1 MSTDPELHALID
13 QADELLVRCERSLM
27 RVEDKRREVE
37 LLEGVFGG
45 IDFLRP
51 QPSLLVPEEVEE
63 YRTAVTAVL
72 GQLRTAHAA
81 VPELVT
87 SVEAARHLLG
97 RARLGGA
104 RAKTRAHVI
113 RLQPVPQLGFA
124 RRDPLEVIRAL
135 AVLGDIADAA
145 PELDALPP
153 LGDLDP
159 ERCYLAW
166 TITLVS
172 TRPADELQRALDA
185 IAPGALALGS
195 ERELRP

>member
-13 QADELLVRCERSLM
+13 KADELLVRCERSLV
-27 RVEDKRREVE
+27 RVEDRRREVE
-37 LLEGVFGG
+37 LLEGVFQGL
-45 IDFLRP
+45 DFRSP
-51 QPSLLVPEEVEE
+51 EPTLLTPHEIEE
-63 YRTAVTAVL
+63 YRTAVATVL

-104 RAKTRAHVI
+104 GGRTRAHVV
-113 RLQPVPQLGFA
+113 RLQPVPELGFA
-124 RRDPLEVIRAL
+124 SRDPLEVIRAL
-135 AVLGDIADAA
+135 AALGDIADAT

-153 LGDLDP
+153 LAELDP
-159 ERCYLAW
+159 ERWYLAW
-166 TITLVS
+166 TITLLS
-172 TRPADELQRALDA
+172 TRPADELRLALDA
-185 IAPGALALGS
+185 IAPGALTLDG